1 MGKKKIIKIFNKSFN
16 NFSKKYKILEK
27 DFTEKNIHDF
37 RVAYRRLNSVY
48 KVLQISGFDSNKK
61 LKQRTKKIFYVL
73 GEMRDYQVNLNLLE
87 NMYFSKE
94 IPEEIS
100 EKITKSLEEDREKLI
115 KKIKE
120 NRKEIFR
127 RLKKDQKKIQKYI
140 KDKKK
145 EDLISILRKIND
157 DLRGNVERAFFQL
170 SEDIETYHNLRLEVK
185 KYRYFLENFG
195 DILNN
200 DKEKYKR
207 LKSIQ
212 DFLGE
217 INDLDVLDRNLNS
230 LNVAKDEE
238 LLKFLH
244 ARLQNKINE
253 FRIIF

>member
-16 NFSKKYKILEK
+16 HFTKEYKILEK

-61 LKQRTKKIFYVL
+61 LKQRTKKIFNVL

-87 NMYFSKE
+87 NMYFS
-94 IPEEIS
+94 
-100 EKITKSLEEDREKLI
+100 
-115 KKIKE
+115 
-120 NRKEIFR
+120 KEIFR

-185 KYRYFLENFG
+185 KYRYFLETFG